1 MDYSIKHRYC
11 ALRFPCLLFK
21 SLLLFVGMFLSVSE
35 TMIPLLFLKDAHIT
49 YENVLALQVIIFGSV
64 FSSLKP

>member
-1 MDYSIKHRYC
+1 MI
-11 ALRFPCLLFK
+11 
-21 SLLLFVGMFLSVSE
+21 SLLS
-35 TMIPLLFLKDAHIT
+35 LKDAHIT